1 MSYFFHSP
9 HLCGSRLFYQKMRTI
24 KTKKQNYLKPTVSVC
39 NVMEE
44 SYILATSPNVQPG
57 GGKGGAVTVEPLRP
71 DVGDDG
77 DELVG

>member
-1 MSYFFHSP
+1 
-9 HLCGSRLFYQKMRTI
+9 MRTI

-57 GGKGGAVTVEPLRP
+57 GAQGGSVTVESLTP
-71 DVGDDG
+71 DVGDNN
-77 DELVG
+77 DEIEG

>member
-1 MSYFFHSP
+1 
-9 HLCGSRLFYQKMRTI
+9 MRTI

-57 GGKGGAVTVEPLRP
+57 GGKGGTVTVEPLIP
-71 DVGDDG
+71 VVGNDN
-77 DELVG
+77 DELEG

>member
-1 MSYFFHSP
+1 M
-9 HLCGSRLFYQKMRTI
+9 KTI

-57 GGKGGAVTVEPLRP
+57 GAQGGSVTVESLTP
-71 DVGDDG
+71 DVGNDN
-77 DELVG
+77 DEIEG